1 MKLFTEAIAEPKK
14 YFVKATITVL
24 LEIDANDEGEAGY
37 LADQELELT
46 NGYISH
52 EISDIKDIKNTH
64 LDTF

>member
-1 MKLFTEAIAEPKK
+1 M
-14 YFVKATITVL
+14 